1 MNIRVSDIAGY
12 LNTTF
17 EGDDIL
23 ITGISSIFNIK
34 SNTLCF
40 VKNKQ
45 NVYCNKPFLLLA
57 PKGYKNSANNSIILV
72 DNPRLSYAKVVS
84 NFLAEKEEVE
94 DHKTAMIHSTAT
106 IGKGS
111 CIGVYS
117 SIGKNVKI
125 GNNTI
130 IKNNVHIICDK
141 PLTSKVEDAVALEKL
156 VHKNKIVFALTHNY
170 SGYPMLREAKKLV
183 EKNKIGKIKVI
194 NVEYPQGYT
203 VAVKKK
209 DEKNILKWRL
219 DKNMCGPS
227 MILAEIGTHAYH
239 LMRYVTGLEVKE
251 VSAEVN
257 SLSDEIS
264 VDDNAFM
271 IVRMNNK
278 ARGSIWVSSAA
289 TGGENGLKIR
299 AYGTKGAVEWLQD
312 EPNILKFTELNSSTQ
327 IITRASDA
335 VSDLSIQSSR
345 VAAGHPEGF
354 FEAFANIY
362 TEFADSIQANLKKNK
377 KKLVHPSVND
387 GVMGIKFI
395 FAAKKSSNLNS
406 KWIKI

>member
-1 MNIRVSDIAGY
+1 MKKKAKIVFGK
-12 LNTTF
+12 LNLLRN
-17 EGDDIL
+17 DQL
-23 ITGISSIFNIK
+23 N
-34 SNTLCF
+34 N
-40 VKNKQ
+40 KNK
-45 NVYCNKPFLLLA
+45 
-57 PKGYKNSANNSIILV
+57 I
-72 DNPRLSYAKVVS
+72 
-84 NFLAEKEEVE
+84 
-94 DHKTAMIHSTAT
+94 
-106 IGKGS
+106 
-111 CIGVYS
+111 
-117 SIGKNVKI
+117 KI
-125 GNNTI
+125 GFVGGGPNSFIGYTHRLAARFDNRFDFVAGVFSKDKKKSKEFGKSLGLDPDRCYNDYKIMAKNESLRPDGVQAIGIMTPSGDHYKI
-130 IKNNVHIICDK
+130 AKEFIKKNVHIICDK
-141 PLTSKVEDAVALEKL
+141 PLTSTIEDAVALEKL
-156 VHKNKIVFALTHNY
+156 VYKTKIVFALTHNY
-170 SGYPMLREAKKLV
+170 SSYPMLREAKKLV
-183 EKNKIGKIKVI
+183 EKNKIGIIKLI

-209 DEKNILKWRL
+209 DEKSKLKWRL

-271 IVRMNNK
+271 TVRMNNK

-299 AYGTKGAVEWLQD
+299 VYGTKGAVEWLQD
-312 EPNILKFTELNSSTQ
+312 DPNILKFTELNSSIQ

-377 KKLVHPSVND
+377 IKLVHPSVND

>member
-1 MNIRVSDIAGY
+1 MKKKAKIVFGK
-12 LNTTF
+12 LNLLRN
-17 EGDDIL
+17 DQL
-23 ITGISSIFNIK
+23 N
-34 SNTLCF
+34 N
-40 VKNKQ
+40 KNK
-45 NVYCNKPFLLLA
+45 
-57 PKGYKNSANNSIILV
+57 I
-72 DNPRLSYAKVVS
+72 
-84 NFLAEKEEVE
+84 
-94 DHKTAMIHSTAT
+94 
-106 IGKGS
+106 
-111 CIGVYS
+111 
-117 SIGKNVKI
+117 KI
-125 GNNTI
+125 GFVGGGPNSFIGYTHRLAARFDNRFDFVAGVFSKDKKKSKEFGKSLGLDPDRCYNDYKTMAKNESVRPDGVQAI
-130 IKNNVHIICDK
+130 GIMTPSGDHYKIAKEFIKKNVHIICDK
-141 PLTSKVEDAVALEKL
+141 PLTSTIEDAVALEKL
-156 VHKNKIVFALTHNY
+156 VYKTKIVFALTHNY
-170 SGYPMLREAKKLV
+170 SSYPMLREAKKLV
-183 EKNKIGKIKVI
+183 EKNKIGIIKLI

-209 DEKNILKWRL
+209 DEKSTLKWRL

-271 IVRMNNK
+271 TVRMNNK

-312 EPNILKFTELNSSTQ
+312 DPNILKFTELNSSTQ

-377 KKLVHPSVND
+377 IKLVHPSVND

>member
-1 MNIRVSDIAGY
+1 MKKKAKIVFGK
-12 LNTTF
+12 LNLLRN
-17 EGDDIL
+17 DQL
-23 ITGISSIFNIK
+23 N
-34 SNTLCF
+34 N
-40 VKNKQ
+40 KNK
-45 NVYCNKPFLLLA
+45 
-57 PKGYKNSANNSIILV
+57 I
-72 DNPRLSYAKVVS
+72 
-84 NFLAEKEEVE
+84 
-94 DHKTAMIHSTAT
+94 
-106 IGKGS
+106 
-111 CIGVYS
+111 
-117 SIGKNVKI
+117 KI
-125 GNNTI
+125 GFVGGGPNSFIGYTHRLAARFDNRFDFVAGVFSKDKKKSKEFGKSLGLDPDRCYNDYKIMAKNESVRPDGVQAIGIMTPSGDHYKI
-130 IKNNVHIICDK
+130 AKEFIKKNVHIICDK
-141 PLTSKVEDAVALEKL
+141 PLTSTVEDAVALEKL
-156 VHKNKIVFALTHNY
+156 VYKTKIVFALTHNY
-170 SGYPMLREAKKLV
+170 SSYPMLREAKKLV
-183 EKNKIGKIKVI
+183 EKNKIGIIKLI

-209 DEKNILKWRL
+209 DEKSTLKWRL

-271 IVRMNNK
+271 TVRMNNK

-299 AYGTKGAVEWLQD
+299 VYGTKGAVEWLQD
-312 EPNILKFTELNSSTQ
+312 DPNILKFTELNSSTQ

-377 KKLVHPSVND
+377 IKLVHPSVND

>member
-1 MNIRVSDIAGY
+1 MQ
-12 LNTTF
+12 
-17 EGDDIL
+17 
-23 ITGISSIFNIK
+23 K
-34 SNTLCF
+34 
-40 VKNKQ
+40 KNKIAFGKLNLLRNDQ
-45 NVYCNKPFLLLA
+45 LNNK
-57 PKGYKNSANNSIILV
+57 KKI
-72 DNPRLSYAKVVS
+72 
-84 NFLAEKEEVE
+84 
-94 DHKTAMIHSTAT
+94 
-106 IGKGS
+106 
-111 CIGVYS
+111 
-117 SIGKNVKI
+117 KI
-125 GNNTI
+125 GFVGGGPNSFIGYTHRLAARFDNRFDFVAGVFSKDKKKSKEFGESLGLDPDRCYNDYKVMAKKESARSDGLQALGIMTPSGDHYKI
-130 IKNNVHIICDK
+130 AKEFIKNKVHIICDK
-141 PLTSKVEDAVALEKL
+141 PLTAKVEDAVALENL
-156 VHKNKIVFALTHNY
+156 VIKNKIVFALTHNY
-170 SGYPMLREAKKLV
+170 SGYPMLREAKKLI

-209 DEKNILKWRL
+209 DEKSMLKWRL
-219 DKNMCGPS
+219 DKNLCGPS

-271 IVRMNNK
+271 IVRLNNK

-299 AYGTKGAVEWLQD
+299 VYGTKGAVEWLQD
-312 EPNILKFTELNSSTQ
+312 DPNILKFTKLNSSTQ

-362 TEFADSIQANLKKNK
+362 TEFADSIQNATSKNK
-377 KKLVHPSVND
+377 KATVHPTVND

>member
-1 MNIRVSDIAGY
+1 MKKKAKIAFGKLDLLRNDQLNNKNKIKIGFIGGGPNSFIGYTHRLAARFDNRFNFVAGVFSKDKKKSKEFGKSLGLDTDRCYNDYKIMAKKESARSDGVQAVGIMTPSGDHYKIARE
-12 LNTTF
+12 F
-17 EGDDIL
+17 
-23 ITGISSIFNIK
+23 IK
-34 SNTLCF
+34 S
-40 VKNKQ
+40 
-45 NVYCNKPFLLLA
+45 
-57 PKGYKNSANNSIILV
+57 
-72 DNPRLSYAKVVS
+72 
-84 NFLAEKEEVE
+84 
-94 DHKTAMIHSTAT
+94 
-106 IGKGS
+106 
-111 CIGVYS
+111 
-117 SIGKNVKI
+117 
-125 GNNTI
+125 
-130 IKNNVHIICDK
+130 NVHIICDK

-170 SGYPMLREAKKLV
+170 SGYPMFREAKKLV
-183 EKNKIGKIKVI
+183 EKNKIWKIKLI

-209 DEKNILKWRL
+209 DEKSTLKWRL

-239 LMRYVTGLEVKE
+239 LMRYVTGLEVNE

-271 IVRMNNK
+271 TVRMNNK
-278 ARGSIWVSSAA
+278 ARVSIWVSSAA
-289 TGGENGLKIR
+289 TGGENCLKIR
-299 AYGTKGAVEWLQD
+299 VYGTKGAVELLQD
-312 EPNILKFTELNSSTQ
+312 DPNILKFTELNSSTQ

-362 TEFADSIQANLKKNK
+362 TEFADSIQENLKKNK
-377 KKLVHPSVND
+377 KDLVHPTVND